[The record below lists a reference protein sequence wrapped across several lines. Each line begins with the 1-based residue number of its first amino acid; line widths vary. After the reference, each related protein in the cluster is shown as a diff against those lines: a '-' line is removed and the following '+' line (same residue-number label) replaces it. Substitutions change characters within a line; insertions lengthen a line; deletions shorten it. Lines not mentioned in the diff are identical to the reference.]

1 MPSTPFPDDLRDA
14 PIPRHVAV
22 IMDGNG
28 RWACDRTLPRHE
40 GHRAGMEAV
49 REVVQGALAAGV
61 EILTLFAFSTENWY
75 RPEEEILAL
84 MGLLRVYAAQEK
96 DELREQGVRVRV
108 MGDLAPLAPAV
119 REAIGMIE
127 GATASGDQL
136 RLNLMISY
144 SGRAELVRAAQALAR
159 KVQTGELQPD
169 EIDESA
175 LEAMLDTAGLPDPDL
190 LVRTSGEFRISNFLL
205 WQLAYTEIHI
215 SPVLWPDFR
224 REDLFEAIRAY
235 QRRER
240 RFGRIPAPAPAP

>member
-1 MPSTPFPDDLRDA
+1 MATPSLPHDLRDA

-28 RWACDRTLPRHE
+28 RWACDRGLPRHE

-49 REVVQGALAAGV
+49 REVIEGALATGV

-75 RPEEEILAL
+75 RPEEEIVAL
-84 MGLLRVYAAQEK
+84 MTLLRIYASQEK

-108 MGDLAPLAPAV
+108 LGDLSPLDPSV
-119 REAIGMIE
+119 REAVDEIE
-127 GATASGDQL
+127 GATAAGARL

-144 SGRAELVRAAQALAR
+144 SGRAELVRAARALAR
-159 KVQTGELQPD
+159 RVARGELDPD
-169 EIDESA
+169 AIDEAA
-175 LEAMLDTAGLPDPDL
+175 LEGELDTAGLPDPDL

-205 WQLAYTEIHI
+205 WQLAYTEVHI
-215 SPVLWPDFR
+215 SPVLWPDFGR
-224 REDLFEAIRAY
+224 SDLYDALRAY

-240 RFGRIPAPAPAP
+240 RFGRVSSPAPAS